1 MQISKADAR
10 AISEAEPIEPG
21 VPLWKLAPT
30 RDEDGRPVSDFMM
43 LIPRLGRQAP
53 EIINA
58 CLQRIQAVLAHYRE
72 VVFANFNMKLNVLW
86 VSVRNRPGITL
97 EIATAIKLH
106 VPQALLVAP
115 KLEP

>member
-1 MQISKADAR
+1 MQISKAGTRAVCDA
-10 AISEAEPIEPG
+10 EALEPG

-43 LIPRLGRQAP
+43 LIPRLGKQPP

-58 CLQRIQAVLAHYRE
+58 CLQRIQAVLVHYRE

-86 VSVRNRPGITL
+86 VSVRNRPGVTL

-115 KLEP
+115 KLER

>member
-1 MQISKADAR
+1 MQITKASTNAVCGT
-10 AISEAEPIEPG
+10 EPLEPG
-21 VPLWKLAPT
+21 VPLWKVVPT

-43 LIPRLGRQAP
+43 LIPHLGRQSP

-58 CLQRIQAVLAHYRE
+58 CLQRIQAVLGHFRE

-97 EIATAIKLH
+97 EVATAIKLH

-115 KLEP
+115 KLER